1 MCVRVL
7 RQLKCRCVRVAASVK
22 RVKGCPTCTSATWRD
37 QRAPFF
43 VLRIS
48 IAVVGPAGRWVPERG
63 GGSDAGGRRAGARAA
78 TAGRR
83 PWPTL
88 TCDADRYGDA
98 CRDCHVCAVHERKRP
113 SRMRE
118 WQWAETVN
126 RTEKGGLLARAF
138 RQDATFRQDETGQTR
153 ATGTGYGDIGSYRI
167 HIGVTIRDPG
177 PGRCAG
183 RFHHTTRARA
193 GGGVRGR
200 LTALYC
206 CSTAASCTGK

>member
-1 MCVRVL
+1 MCVCASL
-7 RQLKCRCVRVAASVK
+7 RRLN
-22 RVKGCPTCTSATWRD
+22 VKGCPTCTSATWRD

-63 GGSDAGGRRAGARAA
+63 GGSDAGGRRAGPGA

-83 PWPTL
+83 PWSTL

-126 RTEKGGLLARAF
+126 RTEKGGGLRARLSA
-138 RQDATFRQDETGQTR
+138 RRDLSTRRDRADARDRNRIWG
-153 ATGTGYGDIGSYRI
+153 YRI
-167 HIGVTIRDPG
+167 LSDPYRSYDPG
-177 PGRCAG
+177 S
-183 RFHHTTRARA
+183 RARA
-193 GGGVRGR
+193 LRRAFSSFTTVRARGVVCGD
-200 LTALYC
+200 ASYC
-206 CSTAASCTGK
+206 AVLL